1 MLRLVLLGPPGAGK
15 GTQARVLHERFGLK
29 HLSTGDILRDNR
41 ARGTALGKEAE
52 GFMERGELVPDQV
65 IVDMIDGELGDALK
79 GFVLDGFPRT
89 IGQAEALDALLARH
103 GWGLDAAVLFQADR
117 ETLLARLSA
126 RWTNPRNGRTYNSLT
141 NPPRVAGVDDED
153 GGPLVQRDDDRAETV
168 AKRLDVYE
176 AQTKPLVEY
185 YQRQGKLLEINGLLD
200 VDSVTHALLHALDD
214 VIAQDEQPERTW
226 SH

>member
-15 GTQARVLHERFGLK
+15 GTQARVLHERFGVK
-29 HLSTGDILRDNR
+29 HLSTGDILRENR
-41 ARGTALGKEAE
+41 ARGTALGKEAD
-52 GFMERGELVPDQV
+52 GYMQRGELVPDQL
-65 IVDMIDGELGDALK
+65 IIEMIDGELNDAPE
-79 GFVLDGFPRT
+79 GFVMDGFPRT
-89 IGQAEALDALLARH
+89 IAQAEAFDALLARR
-103 GWGLDAAVLFQADR
+103 GWSLDAAVLFAAGR

-153 GGPLVQRDDDRAETV
+153 GGPLVQRDDDRSETV

-176 AQTKPLVEY
+176 TQTAPLIEY
-185 YQRQGKLLEINGLLD
+185 YRHQGKLLEVNALLE
-200 VDSVTHALLHALDD
+200 VDEVTQALLHALEG
-214 VIAQDEQPERTW
+214 VLRERHPERSW